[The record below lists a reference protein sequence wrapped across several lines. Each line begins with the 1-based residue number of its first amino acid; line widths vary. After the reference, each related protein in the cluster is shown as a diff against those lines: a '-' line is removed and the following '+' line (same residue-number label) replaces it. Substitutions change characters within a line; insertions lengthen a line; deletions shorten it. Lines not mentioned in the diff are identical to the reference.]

1 MILIGFDR
9 ASMPMH
15 AGTLTREGVEHSGVI
30 LSRRSIATLAYG
42 RQARLLIDLMEEAKD
57 WDWSDRIEYL
67 PR

>member
-15 AGTLTREGVEHSGVI
+15 AGTLTREGVGHSGVI
-30 LSRRSIATLAYG
+30 LFRRSIATIVYG

-57 WDWSDRIEYL
+57 WDWSDRIDYL